1 MLKKIL
7 FITLLSI
14 AGMNA
19 HAQGGY
25 IQYEPIP
32 SQAPPPPP
40 EQQPTYQPQQQQ
52 PVYQQQYYQQPTS
65 EPQGQLTYGYIIKS
79 TGYRKVSLKVIYS
92 DKAVYITA
100 VKELSATYWTN
111 LTTSGATGQK
121 LMYNEDYSDKFEY
134 KVYLPV
140 LGEVVY
146 F

>member
-14 AGMNA
+14 AGMKA

-25 IQYEPIP
+25 VQYEPIP
-32 SQAPPPPP
+32 SQAPAQ
-40 EQQPTYQPQQQQ
+40 EQPVYQPQQQ
-52 PVYQQQYYQQPTS
+52 PVYQPQQQQYYQQPTS

>member
-1 MLKKIL
+1 MVKTML
-7 FITLLSI
+7 FITLFSI
-14 AGMNA
+14 AGLKVY
-19 HAQGGY
+19 AQGGY
-25 IQYEPIP
+25 IQYVPNPSPPP
-32 SQAPPPPP
+32 SQDP
-40 EQQPTYQPQQQQ
+40 QPYYQTQPQQQAYQ
-52 PVYQQQYYQQPTS
+52 PQYYQQPTS

-100 VKELSATYWTN
+100 VKELSASYWTN

-121 LMYNEDYSDKFEY
+121 LMYNEDYADKFEY

-140 LGEVVY
+140 LGEEVY